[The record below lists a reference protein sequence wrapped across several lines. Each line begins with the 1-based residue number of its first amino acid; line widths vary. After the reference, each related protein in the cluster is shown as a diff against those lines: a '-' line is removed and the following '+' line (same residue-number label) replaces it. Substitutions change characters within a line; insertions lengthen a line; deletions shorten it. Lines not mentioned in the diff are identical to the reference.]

1 MKEHKPRQNVAYTRN
16 PMYVFY
22 LLGAV
27 CLFLLTLLFAQS
39 PSVGVL
45 EQAVFNVF
53 YRLPDQLTVF
63 FRSFMLLGSLGLLAA
78 SSIIS
83 LLRRRFDITIRL
95 IASSIIAVTL
105 SYMLSNWFSRST
117 PSDLLAGILPRIEVS
132 GYSFPALLVAI
143 ATSTGLTLSLYSS
156 RDKRKWFLYNIL
168 MVAVSGIYLA
178 INLPLDS
185 VSGYAVGLFSFSA
198 VSLGFGSVYNPI
210 DLKKLTSSLRK
221 GGMKGLVLK
230 PASVDARG
238 SVPFFGTYD
247 KGPVFVKVF
256 NQDNNAA
263 DWLFKL
269 LRRIQYRRLEDEV
282 PSLTPKRTIEHEAY
296 ITMLAKSSAGVR
308 APQVIGVFRVA
319 HNSYAMA
326 TELIRS
332 DGLDKLGSA
341 AITDKMLLGV
351 WEQINILHQGGII
364 HKDLRCANIM
374 IEKSTGL
381 PWIIDFGFSES
392 AIDEKSFYKDNVEFI
407 ASSAT
412 KVGAK
417 RAVSVASK
425 ALGRK
430 ALRDA
435 LPYMQYAALS
445 GATTTDLK
453 KQNGLLN
460 SIREQ
465 LLIES
470 KLDASEY
477 IKAKLSRLHRPGKK

>member
-1 MKEHKPRQNVAYTRN
+1 MSSLKPRQNVAYARN

-22 LLGAV
+22 AVGALI
-27 CLFLLTLLFAQS
+27 LFLLSVLFAQG
-39 PSVGVL
+39 PSVGIL

-53 YRLPDQLTVF
+53 YRFPEQLSGL
-63 FRSFMLLGSLGLLAA
+63 FRGYMLLGSLGLVAA

-83 LLRRRFDITIRL
+83 LLRRRFDIAIRL
-95 IASSIIAVTL
+95 IASSVL
-105 SYMLSNWFSRST
+105 SIVLCNILGSWFSRLN
-117 PSDLLAGILPRIEVS
+117 PSELLSDVSARIEVS
-132 GYSFPALLVAI
+132 SINFPALLVAV
-143 ATSTGLTLSLYSS
+143 ATSTGLTLALYAS
-156 RDKRKWFLYNIL
+156 RDKRKWLLYNIIF
-168 MVAVSGIYLA
+168 VAITGIYLA
-178 INLPLDS
+178 INLPLDTM
-185 VSGYAVGLFSFSA
+185 SGYAVGLFSFSI

-210 DLKKLTSSLRK
+210 DLKKLTAALRK
-221 GGMKGLVLK
+221 GGMKGVVLK

-238 SVPFFGTYD
+238 SVPFFGSYNG
-247 KGPVFVKVF
+247 GPVFVKVF

-308 APQVIGVFRVA
+308 APQVIGVFKVA

-332 DGLDKLGSA
+332 DGLDKLRSDK
-341 AITDKMLLGV
+341 ITDKMLIEV
-351 WEQINILHQGGII
+351 WKQINILHQGGII

-374 IEKSTGL
+374 IEKATGL

-412 KVGAK
+412 KVGAE
-417 RAVSVASK
+417 RAVRLAAKSQ
-425 ALGRK
+425 GRK

-453 KQNGLLN
+453 KQGGLLD

-465 LLIES
+465 MIVQS
-470 KLDASEY
+470 KLEAGKN
-477 IKAKLSRLHRPGKK
+477 IKAKLSRLHRPLK